1 MKMTVAMRMAD
12 TEYVYDLRG
21 QNCLG
26 DMTACVCANDVDLGL
41 VRWLRNPMWQV
52 GISPEG
58 WFENWRLSLDQERA
72 MAGFDAMI
80 S

>member
-1 MKMTVAMRMAD
+1 MNMTMALRMVG

-41 VRWLRNPMWQV
+41 VR
-52 GISPEG
+52 
-58 WFENWRLSLDQERA
+58 
-72 MAGFDAMI
+72 
-80 S
+80 